1 MTVFS
6 PNGHELAALGGA
18 LPRARAGADPQHL
31 LVTLLGDFWL
41 DEDAEVPL
49 GALVEIMAALGTSAA
64 SARRAIARL
73 VDRGILLST
82 RAGRRVRLRISPTAR
97 PGVRGAAGRIMR
109 FGRPDTDWD
118 GRWTLV
124 AFSVPE
130 SRRQVRHQVRTALR
144 WLGFGA
150 LLDGVWISPRTS
162 VAAVEE
168 VLRSHLG
175 DTVRTGSGDGARTRG
190 NAVSIFRVEA
200 VGSPPIEAWP
210 LAGAEAAYVDVLAAY
225 EPIRDRVRA
234 GTVGAAEALVA
245 RVRLMDAWRRIP
257 ALDPGLPDPLLPPS
271 WPRAAGY
278 ALFAE
283 VYDTL
288 GPLAEYRARQ
298 IVTRHDPDLA
308 GAARHHTSAA
318 W

>member
-1 MTVFS
+1 M
-6 PNGHELAALGGA
+6 
-18 LPRARAGADPQHL
+18 LPRARVGANPQHL

-49 GALVEIMAALGTSAA
+49 GAVVEMMAAFGTSTA
-64 SARRAIARL
+64 SARRAISRL
-73 VDRGILLST
+73 ADRGTVLST
-82 RAGRRVRLRISPTAR
+82 RTGRRARLRLSPAAR
-97 PGVRGAAGRIMR
+97 ASVREAAGRIMR
-109 FGRPDTDWD
+109 FGRPGDDWD
-118 GRWTLV
+118 GHWTLV

-130 SRRQVRHQVRTALR
+130 ERRQVRHQVRTALR

-150 LLDGVWISPRTS
+150 LFDGVWISPRTS
-162 VAAVEE
+162 VTAVEDA
-168 VLRSHLG
+168 LRGHAL
-175 DTVRTGSGDGARTRG
+175 DAM
-190 NAVSIFRVEA
+190 SIFRVET
-200 VGSPPIEAWP
+200 VGSPPLEAWP
-210 LAGAEAAYVDVLAAY
+210 LAGAEAAYLDVLATY
-225 EPIRDRVRA
+225 RPIRDRVRA
-234 GTVGAAEALVA
+234 GAVGGAEALVA

-257 ALDPGLPDPLLPPS
+257 ALDPGLPDPLLPKS

-298 IVTRHDPDLA
+298 VVTQHDPDLA
-308 GAARHHTSAA
+308 TVARHHASAD

>member
-1 MTVFS
+1 M
-6 PNGHELAALGGA
+6 
-18 LPRARAGADPQHL
+18 LPRARSGANPQHL

-41 DEDAEVPL
+41 DEGAEVPL
-49 GALVEIMAALGTSAA
+49 GAVVEMMAAFGTSTA

-73 VDRGILLST
+73 VDRGTLLST
-82 RAGRRVRLRISPTAR
+82 RSGRRARLRIAPDARRSVQDTA
-97 PGVRGAAGRIMR
+97 VRIMR
-109 FGRPDTDWD
+109 FGREDTDWD

-130 SRRQVRHQVRTALR
+130 ERRQVRHQVRNALR

-150 LLDGVWISPRTS
+150 LFDGVWISPRAS
-162 VAAVEE
+162 VSAVED
-168 VLRSHLG
+168 VLREHAL
-175 DTVRTGSGDGARTRG
+175 D
-190 NAVSIFRVEA
+190 AVSIFRVEA
-200 VGSPPIEAWP
+200 VGSPPVEAWP
-210 LAGAEAAYVDVLAAY
+210 LEGAEAAYGDVLAVYA
-225 EPIRDRVRA
+225 PIRDRVRA
-234 GTVGAAEALVA
+234 GEIGAAEALVV
-245 RVRLMDAWRRIP
+245 RTRLMDAWRRIP

-278 ALFAE
+278 ALFVE

-298 IVTRHDPDLA
+298 IVAHHDEDLTDHP
-308 GAARHHTSAA
+308 RHHTSAK